1 MIVNIANFECIRHV
15 SVITLVNRIVTNATI
30 IICVP
35 YLVIHGDVNIEDVAL
50 HQGPAVGHPM
60 CRHVI
65 HRARDTFG
73 ETLERKK

>member
-1 MIVNIANFECIRHV
+1 MYRTRLRENPGK
-15 SVITLVNRIVTNATI
+15 TLTNATTI
-30 IICVP
+30 IVF
-35 YLVIHGDVNIEDVAL
+35 YLVIYGDVDVEDVAL

-73 ETLERKK
+73 ETLERKQ